1 MTAQLWP
8 VDAPCVRVA
17 DGSVHIDRLVSGDA
31 NLVALVTEA
40 ADPVDIVLRV
50 LAVGAKAFAYSRTGT
65 DAAVVQHEFAVL
77 AEKFQD
83 ILNDP
88 EGGVQARLDSW
99 RDEVVALFTAQFDPD
114 RASSA
119 IGKFDAAT
127 RRLLNPDI
135 EGSPLAHVMSAVG
148 EQIRQVLDAI
158 ARLAEQTAAEKAAV
172 EAEARTMQLTAIKGL
187 AFEDRVAEL
196 VTGIAA
202 MSGDVAEAVGHQP
215 GSNGGKAGDVVVE
228 VERTAG
234 RYAIECK
241 DRKLGLRAALEELGE
256 ATANR
261 EAAAAVMVFAQQDQC
276 PVPEPFMV
284 FDKLALLVL
293 DKSEPN
299 LAALRL
305 ACAWARTQVL
315 ADSGRTIEGVDVAE
329 IRSLVDK
336 GQHILG
342 RITTIRRAHTTA
354 VNQIEKAGE
363 QVDDLNNELSE
374 VLGKIERAL
383 AAPFHTPAGP

>member
-1 MTAQLWP
+1 MTAQLSP
-8 VDAPCVRVA
+8 VDAPCVCIA
-17 DGSVHIDRLVSGDA
+17 DGIVHIDRVVSSDA
-31 NLVALVTEA
+31 DLVALVTEA
-40 ADPVDIVLRV
+40 ADPVDTVLRV
-50 LAVGAKAFAYSRTGT
+50 LVVGARAFAYSRTGI
-65 DAAVVQHEFAVL
+65 DVAVVQHEFAVL
-77 AEKFQD
+77 AEKFQE

-88 EGGVQARLDSW
+88 AGGVQARLDSW

-114 RASSA
+114 RTSSA

-158 ARLAEQTAAEKAAV
+158 ARLAEQTATEKAAV

-202 MSGDVAEAVGHQP
+202 MSGDVAEAVGTQP

-228 VERTAG
+228 VKRTAG

-241 DRKLGLRAALEELGE
+241 DRKLGLRAALEELGQ
-256 ATANR
+256 ATVNR
-261 EAAAAVMVFAQQDQC
+261 EAAAAIMVFAQQDQC

-293 DKSEPN
+293 DKSQPN
-299 LAALRL
+299 LTALRL

-315 ADSGRTIEGVDVAE
+315 ADSGRTIEGLDVAE

-336 GQHILG
+336 GRHILG
-342 RITTIRRAHTTA
+342 RITAIRKALATA
-354 VNQIEKAGE
+354 MNKIQNAGE
-363 QVDDLNNELSE
+363 QVNELDDELSE
-374 VLGKIERAL
+374 VLGQIERAL
-383 AAPFHTPAGP
+383 ATPFHAPAGP

>member
-1 MTAQLWP
+1 MTAQLSP
-8 VDAPCVRVA
+8 VDAPCVCVA
-17 DGSVHIDRLVSGDA
+17 DGIVHIDRVVSSDA
-31 NLVALVTEA
+31 DLVALVTEA
-40 ADPVDIVLRV
+40 ADPVDTVMRV
-50 LAVGAKAFAYSRTGT
+50 LVVGARAFAYSRTGI
-65 DAAVVQHEFAVL
+65 DVAVVQHEFAVL
-77 AEKFQD
+77 AQKFQE

-88 EGGVQARLDSW
+88 AGGVQARLDSW

-127 RRLLNPDI
+127 RRLLNPDM
-135 EGSPLAHVMSAVG
+135 EGSPLAHVMSAVS

-158 ARLAEQTAAEKAAV
+158 ARLAEQTATEKAAV

-202 MSGDVAEAVGHQP
+202 MSGDVAEAVGTEP

-228 VERTAG
+228 VKRTAG

-241 DRKLGLRAALEELGE
+241 DRKLGLRAALEELGQ
-256 ATANR
+256 ATVNR
-261 EAAAAVMVFAQQDQC
+261 EAAAAIMVFAQQDQC

-293 DKSEPN
+293 DNSEPN
-299 LAALRL
+299 LTALRL

-315 ADSGRTIEGVDVAE
+315 ADSGRTIEGLTWP
-329 IRSLVDK
+329 RSAPSLTRDDTFS
-336 GQHILG
+336 GASPRSG
-342 RITTIRRAHTTA
+342 RRWRR
-354 VNQIEKAGE
+354 Q
-363 QVDDLNNELSE
+363 
-374 VLGKIERAL
+374 
-383 AAPFHTPAGP
+383 

>member
-1 MTAQLWP
+1 MTAQLSA
-8 VDAPCVRVA
+8 VDAPCVCVA
-17 DGSVHIDRLVSGDA
+17 DGAVHIDRVVSGDA
-31 NLVALVTEA
+31 DLVALVTEA
-40 ADPVDIVLRV
+40 ADPVDIVLRL

-65 DAAVVQHEFAVL
+65 DVAVVQHEFAVL
-77 AEKFQD
+77 AGKFQE

-88 EGGVQARLDSW
+88 EDGLDARLDSW
-99 RDEVVALFTAQFDPD
+99 LDEVVALFDPD
-114 RASSA
+114 RESSA
-119 IGKFDAAT
+119 IGKFDDAT

-135 EGSPLAHVMSAVG
+135 EGSPLAHLMSAVR

-158 ARLAEQTAAEKAAV
+158 ARLAEQTATKKAAG

-187 AFEDRVAEL
+187 AFEDNVAEL

-228 VERTAG
+228 VNRAAG

-241 DRKLGLRAALEELGE
+241 DRKLGLRAALEELGQ
-256 ATANR
+256 ATVNR
-261 EAAAAVMVFAQQDQC
+261 EAAAAIMVFAQQDQC

-284 FDKLALLVL
+284 FGKFALLVL

-315 ADSGRTIEGVDVAE
+315 ADSEGPSKGLTWPRSAPALTRGDTSSGASPRSEGRT
-329 IRSLVDK
+329 
-336 GQHILG
+336 
-342 RITTIRRAHTTA
+342 RR
-354 VNQIEKAGE
+354 Q
-363 QVDDLNNELSE
+363 
-374 VLGKIERAL
+374 
-383 AAPFHTPAGP
+383 